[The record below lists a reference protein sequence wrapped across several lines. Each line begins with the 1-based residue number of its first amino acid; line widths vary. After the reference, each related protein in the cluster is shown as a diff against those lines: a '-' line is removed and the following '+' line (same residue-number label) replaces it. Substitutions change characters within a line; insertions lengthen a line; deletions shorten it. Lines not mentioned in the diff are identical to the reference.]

1 MAEHKKY
8 RAWYI
13 PQVPGKAFEVET
25 DSLAEAVKIEN
36 LLVDFSIFEYDNH
49 IKPDYSDAG
58 GVDEWDEEEG
68 EWSSLDE
75 DEVEEKLRTAG
86 DL

>member
-25 DSLAEAVKIEN
+25 DSLAEAVRIEN
-36 LLVDFSIFEYDNH
+36 MLVDFSIFEYDNR
-49 IKPDYSDAG
+49 IKPDYADAG
-58 GVDEWDEEEG
+58 GVDEWDEEDG
-68 EWSSLDE
+68 EWYTLDE
-75 DEVEEKLRTAG
+75 SDIEAALDEGGA
-86 DL
+86 